1 MRKTKKMRSETKAFL
16 VGGLIILLAWGLYIN
31 YIYGQSVDNDMDTER
46 SCSLMPP
53 IAGTKNCNNEV
64 YTNFGGGLT

>member
-1 MRKTKKMRSETKAFL
+1 MRSENKAFL

-46 SCSLMPP
+46 GYCDIPP
-53 IAGTKNCNNEV
+53 VIAGTDTCWRKSIS
-64 YTNFGGGLT
+64 TNFGGGLI